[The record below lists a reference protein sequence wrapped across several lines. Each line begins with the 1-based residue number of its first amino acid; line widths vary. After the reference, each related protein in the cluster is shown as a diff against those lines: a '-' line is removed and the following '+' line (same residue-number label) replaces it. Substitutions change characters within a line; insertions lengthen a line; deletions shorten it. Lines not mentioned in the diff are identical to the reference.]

1 MEAKTYLQGK
11 YPWLSTNT
19 RARGLADATFA
30 DLVSAGRAPS
40 MATMEEA
47 ITYAAKTM
55 RISNGHGSPNPASR
69 NAYVGQGQR
78 GGEEDDGG
86 SGGTMSAEDVK
97 NNLALK
103 RMALST
109 YNKLDPEQA
118 YAKFAKEIGSKALRP
133 D

>member
-1 MEAKTYLQGK
+1 MQ
-11 YPWLSTNT
+11 
-19 RARGLADATFA
+19 
-30 DLVSAGRAPS
+30 
-40 MATMEEA
+40 TMEEA
-47 ITYAAKTM
+47 ITWAAKTL
-55 RISNGHGSPNPASR
+55 RLSNGHGAPSPVSR

-78 GGEEDDGG
+78 GGEEDEGGGG
-86 SGGTMSAEDVK
+86 SMTAEDVK

-118 YAKFAKEIGSKALRP
+118 YAKFAKEIGAKALRP